1 MYYWSSYTINKGWIR
16 NDANWEYHSFTHKG
30 KHLTYEERCQ
40 IEALKAQ
47 ERPLSNRKI
56 AKQLDPA
63 PQTIHIHIEV
73 KNGTVRLILQQKQ
86 NGTRYEYETFIYST
100 SAGQAAYEKARQD
113 STKQPKWSAAP
124 DFMAYA
130 DQQMK
135 REKPSSDAVVWRAKK
150 LKLFPPKKIP
160 RTTTH
165 YNYIYLYL
173 MAGRNDK
180 MFTHWNLEKTLTN
193 HVGGIDSNPQVPR

>member
-1 MYYWSSYTINKGWIR
+1 LRIPWFHTQRK
-16 NDANWEYHSFTHKG
+16 T
-30 KHLTYEERCQ
+30 LTYEERCQ

-56 AKQLDPA
+56 SKQLDPA

-73 KNGTVRLILQQKQ
+73 KNGTVRLIWRQKK

-113 STKQPKWSAAP
+113 STKQPKWSATP
-124 DFMAYA
+124 DFMAYADHA

-135 REKPSSDAVVWRAKK
+135 REKPFSDAVVGRAKK

-160 RTTTH
+160 RTTTL
-165 YNYIYLYL
+165 YNYIYL
-173 MAGRNDK
+173 
-180 MFTHWNLEKTLTN
+180 
-193 HVGGIDSNPQVPR
+193 

>member
-1 MYYWSSYTINKGWIR
+1 MATEK
-16 NDANWEYHSFTHKG
+16 
-30 KHLTYEERCQ
+30 
-40 IEALKAQ
+40 
-47 ERPLSNRKI
+47 
-56 AKQLDPA
+56 
-63 PQTIHIHIEV
+63 
-73 KNGTVRLILQQKQ
+73 

-135 REKPSSDAVVWRAKK
+135 REKLSSDAVVGRAKK

-165 YNYIYLYL
+165 YNYIYLI
-173 MAGRNDK
+173 AGRNDK
-180 MFTHWNLEKTLTN
+180 MFSHWNLEKTLTN
-193 HVGGIDSNPQVPR
+193 HVGGIDSNPQVPPREDCAN